1 MARVFMLGSL
11 PSMFSV
17 GFHLDAK
24 RATRNASVQM
34 TIDIAGKW
42 SLVTGAKSGIGRSI
56 AIELGRLGSNLV
68 LHARRKTDL
77 LEVTKTILSE
87 CQGNVQVI
95 SIEGDLSIDSEVD
108 AITEAALDASKGIDI
123 LYNNAAV
130 MSPNREPFW
139 TISPEE
145 YRYCF
150 QVNFV
155 APVRITSALLPG
167 MLNRR
172 FGRIIQITSGIRD
185 QPNLMAYAASKAS
198 LDKYV
203 RDCAAH
209 LRRTGVLMNLLDP
222 GWIRTSLGGPNA
234 PNDVDSVFPGALV
247 PALLDGEVHGIWFSA
262 QDYKNR

>member
-1 MARVFMLGSL
+1 
-11 PSMFSV
+11 
-17 GFHLDAK
+17 
-24 RATRNASVQM
+24 M

-56 AIELGRLGSNLV
+56 AIELSRLGSNLV
-68 LHARRKTDL
+68 LHARSKADL
-77 LEVTKTILSE
+77 IEVAEVILTESK
-87 CQGNVQVI
+87 GSIRVI
-95 SIEGDLSIDSEVD
+95 CIEGDLSVDSEVD
-108 AITEAALDASKGIDI
+108 AVTAAALDVSQGIDI

-139 TISPEE
+139 TVSLEE

-150 QVNFV
+150 QVNFI

-185 QPNLMAYAASKAS
+185 QPNRMAYAASKAA

-203 RDCAAH
+203 RDCSAH

-222 GWIRTSLGGPNA
+222 GWIRTALGGPNA

-262 QDYKNR
+262 QDYKLPSNAS